1 MFYFVEVMTLQTTIT
16 NKSSQVDE
24 LQSMLEIER
33 DQTKQLKVEME
44 EFKKIEELRISSSH
58 DSEVIKYQRDA
69 AVQFSYM
76 IPVTG

>member
-1 MFYFVEVMTLQTTIT
+1 MTLQTTIT
-16 NKSSQVDE
+16 NKSSQVEE

-33 DQTKQLKVEME
+33 DETKQLKVEME

-58 DSEVIKYQRDA
+58 DSEVIKYHRDA

>member
-1 MFYFVEVMTLQTTIT
+1 MTLQTTIT
-16 NKSSQVDE
+16 NESSQVEE

-33 DQTKQLKVEME
+33 DQTKQLKVQIE

-58 DSEVIKYQRDA
+58 DSEVIKYRRDV